1 MTTIRMYRARV
12 LAPALCTL
20 VAAGCGD
27 DPMFTSLE
35 DTLPFATRDLAFTSD
50 RNGNTDVWAVD
61 ADGDHLV
68 RLTAHTYADEDPA
81 WSPDGT
87 ALAFASERTFYN
99 VQIYVD
105 DADGIRPLGITD
117 PWTNSESPSWS
128 PDGARIAF
136 TGSVSKDWWPEPE
149 IQIMDVDG
157 GNIVNLTARGAP
169 TGTSPAWSP
178 DGSRIAFTSDG
189 DVWVVNVDGSD
200 PVRLTEDPGSDISP
214 AWAPDGRRIAFA
226 SDRDG
231 DFEIYVMNA
240 DGSDPVRLTESAG
253 DDRDPA
259 WSRDGSKI
267 AFTSLRDGDSEIYV
281 MDTDGSGPV
290 NVTRHPANDYAPS
303 WSR

>member
-1 MTTIRMYRARV
+1 MTTMRLYRARV

-61 ADGDHLV
+61 ADGDHLM
-68 RLTAHTYADEDPA
+68 RLTANTYADDDPA

-87 ALAFASERTFYN
+87 ALAFASERSFYN

-105 DADGIRPLGITD
+105 DADGVRPLGITD
-117 PWTNSESPSWS
+117 PWTDSESPSWS

-136 TGSVSKDWWPEPE
+136 AGSVSGEWWPDPE
-149 IQIMDVDG
+149 IWIMDTDG
-157 GNIVNLTARGAP
+157 RNVVNLTARGAP
-169 TGTSPAWSP
+169 GGISPAWSP
-178 DGSRIAFTSDG
+178 DGSRIAFTSDD

-200 PVRLTEDPGSDISP
+200 PVRLTE
-214 AWAPDGRRIAFA
+214 
-226 SDRDG
+226 
-231 DFEIYVMNA
+231 
-240 DGSDPVRLTESAG
+240 SAG
-253 DDRDPA
+253 DDVDPA

-267 AFTSLRDGDSEIYV
+267 AFTSLRDGNSEIYV
-281 MDTDGSGPV
+281 MGADGSAAV
-290 NVTRHPANDYAPS
+290 NVTRHPANDHAPS